1 MPSIVPLPKACI
13 LPGFLPASS
22 PSKTFPGRGWQE
34 RGEAFISQS
43 YDVDCTTQKGMEVLA
58 VPLPGTS
65 GERGQK
71 VTEAGRRKSWGD
83 IAPQHVKVA

>member
-1 MPSIVPLPKACI
+1 M
-13 LPGFLPASS
+13 
-22 PSKTFPGRGWQE
+22 
-34 RGEAFISQS
+34 AFISQS